1 MILNSSS
8 GVILDY
14 DINFS
19 SGEIWDSKRHK
30 DFLNFYSE
38 SVKESSFEII
48 NLIGDKIKYTKP
60 SIIGYQLVDDGK
72 NKRLESYNLT
82 PTLFKF
88 SKIEEVILFFNQ
100 KKYNFYF
107 VKSYKDSY
115 SYQLYVYIQD
125 NLPNLRQ
132 KKLQQLGI

>member
-30 DFLNFYSE
+30 DFLNCYSE

-60 SIIGYQLVDDGK
+60 SIIGYQLISDGK
-72 NKRLESYNLT
+72 NKRLESYNIT

-88 SKIEEVILFFNQ
+88 SKIEEVISFFNQ

-115 SYQLYVYIQD
+115 SHQLYVYIQD